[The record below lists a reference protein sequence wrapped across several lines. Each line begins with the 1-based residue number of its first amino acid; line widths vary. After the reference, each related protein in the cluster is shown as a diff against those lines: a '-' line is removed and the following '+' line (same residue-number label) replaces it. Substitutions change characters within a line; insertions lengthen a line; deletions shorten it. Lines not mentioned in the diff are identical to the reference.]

1 MKTGSV
7 DQDRAQQALKMT
19 LAGVIGQVGCLT
31 LVVIGIA
38 LGAGLWLDNQFGT
51 RPIITLVLVI
61 ASVPLTLFL
70 MFSVVLT
77 LAPKLQITAEQS
89 VGASDETTEEESNS
103 GAGGGNKSE
112 A

>member
-1 MKTGSV
+1 MKTGSA
-7 DQDRAQQALKMT
+7 DKDRTQQAIKMT

-70 MFSVVLT
+70 MFRVVLT
-77 LAPKLQITAEQS
+77 LAPKLQLTADSS
-89 VGASDETTEEESNS
+89 VESATEESEGAVDQTTEEE
-103 GAGGGNKSE
+103 
-112 A
+112 

>member
-1 MKTGSV
+1 MKTGSA
-7 DQDRAQQALKMT
+7 DKDRTQQAIKMT

-70 MFSVVLT
+70 MFRVVLT
-77 LAPKLQITAEQS
+77 LAPKLQLIADSS
-89 VGASDETTEEESNS
+89 VESATEESEGAVDETTEEE
-103 GAGGGNKSE
+103 
-112 A
+112 